1 MNVLCREQPVALLS
15 DPSFNSWQTHQGC
28 LKQSH
33 TRQCA
38 LYWRHTG
45 ETSGNPWKPVAHTNT
60 HFSFPEWLCRVR
72 TGLNGSNGPRFLFRL
87 QTRTVPLL
95 TQPPPLQVTS
105 ALQTVHSGAQEDDDA
120 AWHQLGGHPTLVR
133 GKKEVKPVC
142 KLSKQI
148 QCKTF

>member
-1 MNVLCREQPVALLS
+1 MSSVESSRSLS
-15 DPSFNSWQTHQGC
+15 SQIHHLTPDKHIRAVCS
-28 LKQSH
+28 SH

-38 LYWRHTG
+38 HLLKAHRRDLRQPLK
-45 ETSGNPWKPVAHTNT
+45 TSRTHTNT

-133 GKKEVKPVC
+133 GKKRKVKPVC
-142 KLSKQI
+142 KLSKQT